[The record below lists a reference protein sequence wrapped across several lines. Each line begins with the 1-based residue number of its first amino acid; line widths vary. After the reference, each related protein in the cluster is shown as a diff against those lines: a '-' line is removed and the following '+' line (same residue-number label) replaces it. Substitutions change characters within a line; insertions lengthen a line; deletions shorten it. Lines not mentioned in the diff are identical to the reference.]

1 MNSIF
6 ALLGFLALIATRA
19 ELIAKSYKMRNLS

>member
-6 ALLGFLALIATRA
+6 ALLGFLALISPRA
-19 ELIAKSYKMRNLS
+19 ELIAKSYKMRNFS